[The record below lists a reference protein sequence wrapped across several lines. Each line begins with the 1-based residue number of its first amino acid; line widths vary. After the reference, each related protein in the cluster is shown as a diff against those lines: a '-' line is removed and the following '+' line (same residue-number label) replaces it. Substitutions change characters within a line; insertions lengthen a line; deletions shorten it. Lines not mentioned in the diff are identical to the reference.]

1 MTRIAAA
8 LFNACRNGLVLVL
21 AVMAASPTA
30 APAQQTLRIAAVV
43 NDEVISV
50 RDLENATR
58 LATVVSRLPATPET
72 NRRIRGQVLQS
83 QINDTLYLQEARQNS
98 VTVSDA
104 EMSHAAGLLEQ
115 RLGIR
120 PGTLDDFLAA
130 NRLNRRMAMRQMRAS
145 IAWSKLVRRRFG
157 SVATVAEEEIDEVLD
172 IYRRSLGRPQYLVS
186 EILLPVN
193 DPGTEAQVRGLASR
207 IYQQLQQPGSDF
219 RAIARQ
225 FSSSASSAQGGLIG
239 WVTAVQLA
247 PEIETLL
254 SGLGPGEVAS
264 PVRTDSGF
272 QIVKLEN
279 RRILRASD
287 PLKSQVKLRFLSV
300 PLPVGGEENA
310 SAGLI
315 REMEQDVADVRSCPE
330 LAQLADARDGASS
343 GVLGPILLEEAAP
356 AVREIVLD
364 LDVGAASRA
373 IRMGTAVSVFMVCE
387 RTAAPENTPDR
398 DNIVA
403 RLRAEKL
410 RSLARRYL
418 RNLRQSAFIETR

>member
-8 LFNACRNGLVLVL
+8 LITACRLGLVLAL
-21 AVMAASPTA
+21 ATIVASPAT
-30 APAQQTLRIAAVV
+30 AQQTQRIAAVV

-50 RDLENATR
+50 RDLENAIR
-58 LATVVSRLPATPET
+58 LAVVVSRLPATPET
-72 NRRIRGQVLQS
+72 GRRIQGQVLQS
-83 QINDTLYLQEARQNS
+83 LINDTLYLQEALQNS

-130 NRLNRRMAMRQMRAS
+130 NRLNRPMAMRQMRAS
-145 IAWSKLVRRRFG
+145 IAWSKLVRQRFG

-193 DPGTEAQVRGLASR
+193 DPGTVAQVRDLAAR
-207 IYQQLQQPGSDF
+207 IHQQLQQGSDF

-239 WVTAVQLA
+239 WVTAGQLA

-254 SGLGPGEVAS
+254 SELGPGEVAP

-287 PLKSQVKLRFLSV
+287 PLKSEVRLRFLSV
-300 PLPVGGEENA
+300 PLPGGGEENTD
-310 SAGLI
+310 AGLI
-315 REMEQDVADVRSCPE
+315 REIEQDVADVGSCPE
-330 LAQLADARDGASS
+330 LAQLAEARDGASS
-343 GVLGPILLEEAAP
+343 GVLGPIRLEEAAP
-356 AVREIVLD
+356 AIREIVLD
-364 LDVGAASRA
+364 LDAGNASRA
-373 IRMGTAVSVFMVCE
+373 VRTGTAISVFMVCE

-410 RSLARRYL
+410 RSLARRYM

>member
-1 MTRIAAA
+1 MMRIPAA
-8 LFNACRNGLVLVL
+8 FRTACRHGLVLAL
-21 AVMAASPTA
+21 AAMAASPTA
-30 APAQQTLRIAAVV
+30 APAQQTQRIAAVV

-50 RDLENATR
+50 RDLENATQ
-58 LATVVSRLPATPET
+58 LATVVARLPATAET
-72 NRRIRGQVLQS
+72 VRRIRSQVLQS
-83 QINDTLYLQEARQNS
+83 LINDTLYLQEAQQNS

-120 PGTLDDFLAA
+120 PGTLDDFLAS

-172 IYRRSLGRPQYLVS
+172 IYRRSLGQPQYLVS

-193 DPGTEAQVRGLASR
+193 DPGTEAQVRDLAAR
-207 IYQQLQQPGSDF
+207 IHQQLQQPGSDF

-239 WVTAVQLA
+239 WVTAAQLA
-247 PEIETLL
+247 PGIETLL
-254 SGLGPGEVAS
+254 SGLGPGEVAP
-264 PVRTDSGF
+264 PVRTDPGF
-272 QIVKLEN
+272 QIIKLED

-287 PLKSQVKLRFLSV
+287 PLESEVKLQFLSV
-300 PLPVGGEENA
+300 PLTGGGGGNTNT
-310 SAGLI
+310 GLFQEI
-315 REMEQDVADVRSCPE
+315 ERDVADVRSCPE
-330 LAQLADARDGASS
+330 LAQLAEGRDGASA
-343 GVLGPILLEEAAP
+343 GVLGPIRLEEAAP
-356 AVREIVLD
+356 AVRDIVLD
-364 LDVGAASRA
+364 LDVGTVSRA
-373 IRMGTAVSVFMVCE
+373 VRMGTAISVFMVCE
-387 RTAAPENTPDR
+387 RKAAPDNTPER
-398 DNIVA
+398 ENIVA

-410 RSLARRYL
+410 RSLARRYM

>member
-1 MTRIAAA
+1 MTRITAAFITA
-8 LFNACRNGLVLVL
+8 FRHGLVLAL
-21 AVMAASPTA
+21 AVLAASPTA
-30 APAQQTLRIAAVV
+30 APAQQALRIAAVV

-72 NRRIRGQVLQS
+72 ARRIRGQVLQS
-83 QINDTLYLQEARQNS
+83 LINDTLYLQEAGQNS

-145 IAWSKLVRRRFG
+145 IAWSKLVRQRFG

-193 DPGTEAQVRGLASR
+193 DPGTEAQVRDLAAR
-207 IYQQLQQPGSDF
+207 IHQQLQQGGDF

-239 WVTAVQLA
+239 WVTEAQLA
-247 PEIETLL
+247 PGIETLL
-254 SGLGPGEVAS
+254 SGLGPGEVA
-264 PVRTDSGF
+264 PPLRTDSGF

-300 PLPVGGEENA
+300 PLPDGGGENTHT
-310 SAGLI
+310 GLI
-315 REMEQDVADVRSCPE
+315 REIERDVAEVNTCPE

-343 GVLGPILLEEAAP
+343 GVLGPIRLEEAAP
-356 AVREIVLD
+356 AVRDIVLD
-364 LDVGAASRA
+364 LDAGTASRA
-373 IRMGTAVSVFMVCE
+373 VRMGTSVSVFMVCE

-403 RLRAEKL
+403 RLRADKL
-410 RSLARRYL
+410 RSLARRYM